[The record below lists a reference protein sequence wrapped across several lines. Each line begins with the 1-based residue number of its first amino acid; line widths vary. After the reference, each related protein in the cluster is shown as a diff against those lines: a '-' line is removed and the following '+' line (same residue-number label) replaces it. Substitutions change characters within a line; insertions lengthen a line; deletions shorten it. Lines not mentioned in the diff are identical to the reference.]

1 MRRAAHS
8 AVRAN
13 TLRPMQMMWGSRR
26 SAWLAPSSDHEADLD
41 ERDAKRLRSAARRP
55 GPAPAL
61 QAPLDQLK
69 IAVVKQSVRSVLR
82 ALIE

>member
-1 MRRAAHS
+1 MNETQRDS
-8 AVRAN
+8 
-13 TLRPMQMMWGSRR
+13 
-26 SAWLAPSSDHEADLD
+26 EAQ
-41 ERDAKRLRSAARRP
+41 P
-55 GPAPAL
+55 GAPAL